1 MMMIHTWFTP
11 NWVVRTRQTQ
21 PATMAAIQQT
31 LAGLD
36 PLLPVAPLQPISRTQ
51 SDALRFQQFLMSLL
65 TALAALALTLAS
77 VGLYGLISNSVQ
89 ERTRELGIRMAL
101 GASLRLTVW
110 SVLGPVAALVV
121 AGLGAGAVLSVFSG
135 RVLKSL
141 LWGVK
146 SSDPWT
152 FGAVALALLGVSVLA
167 ALVPAMRIVRLDPAQ
182 TLRHE

>member
-1 MMMIHTWFTP
+1 
-11 NWVVRTRQTQ
+11 
-21 PATMAAIQQT
+21 
-31 LAGLD
+31 
-36 PLLPVAPLQPISRTQ
+36 
-51 SDALRFQQFLMSLL
+51 
-65 TALAALALTLAS
+65 
-77 VGLYGLISNSVQ
+77 
-89 ERTRELGIRMAL
+89 
-101 GASLRLTVW
+101 
-110 SVLGPVAALVV
+110 
-121 AGLGAGAVLSVFSG
+121 LGAGAVLSVFSG